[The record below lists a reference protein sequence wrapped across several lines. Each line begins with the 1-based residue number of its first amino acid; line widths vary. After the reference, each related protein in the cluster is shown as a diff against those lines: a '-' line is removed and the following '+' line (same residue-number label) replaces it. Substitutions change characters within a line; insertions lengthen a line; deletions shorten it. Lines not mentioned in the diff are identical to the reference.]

1 MLCNVVF
8 RVDQRSFV
16 EHYWNLFSAL
26 PRYVSLLKVL
36 GMEAVLLLKVCLCF
50 W

>member
-1 MLCNVVF
+1 MLRSVVF
-8 RVDQRSFV
+8 EVDQGSFV
-16 EHYWNLFSAL
+16 EHYQSLFSAL

-36 GMEAVLLLKVCLCF
+36 GMEAALLLKVCLCF